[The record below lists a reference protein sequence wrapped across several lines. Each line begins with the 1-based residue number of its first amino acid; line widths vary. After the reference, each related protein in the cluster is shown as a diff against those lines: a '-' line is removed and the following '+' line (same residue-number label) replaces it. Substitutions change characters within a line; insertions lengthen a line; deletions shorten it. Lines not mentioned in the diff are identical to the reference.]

1 MQILVIRPGAIGD
14 VLLTFPV
21 LQTLR
26 KEYTNPH
33 ITLVSNVAV
42 LPLAL
47 ASKIVDQAFDY
58 QDMRWSELFA
68 ETGIKTPS
76 LQDLLAQ
83 IDLAICWLRDP
94 DHIVEQNLRKAGV
107 KQVIVARGRPPE
119 GKQIHIVNYLAGTLG
134 LSVSQSTREEH
145 SGGTIG
151 LSDALDGGAIDGIPP
166 LQQIAIHP
174 GSGSPAK
181 CWPIPYF
188 AQVIERLWQQN
199 CPVLLLAGPA
209 DVERL
214 ETLQT
219 QLSPPSKPELLQ
231 VLTNSPLLEVAH
243 YLQDCRCYLGNDA
256 GITHLAAVLGIPTV
270 AIFGPSDPAI
280 WHPIGPTVKVIQGH
294 TLEQVTVDL
303 VMEAI
308 NSFYIDTDKKMQIY
322 GLEVP

>member
-1 MQILVIRPGAIGD
+1 MKHMQILVIRPGAIGD

-21 LQTLR
+21 LQKLR

-33 ITLVSNVAV
+33 ITLVSNAVV

-47 ASKIVDQAFDY
+47 ASEIVDQAFDY
-58 QDMRWSELFA
+58 EDMLWSELFA

-94 DHIVEQNLRKAGV
+94 DHVVEQNLRKAGI
-107 KQVIVARGRPPE
+107 KQVIVAPGRPPE

-134 LSVSQSTREEH
+134 LPVSQ
-145 SGGTIG
+145 GT
-151 LSDALDGGAIDGIPP
+151 LDGGAIDGVLP
-166 LQQIAIHP
+166 LQRIAIHP

-181 CWPIPYF
+181 CWPIQYF

-199 CPVLLLAGPA
+199 RPVLLLAGPA

-214 ETLQT
+214 ETLRT
-219 QLSPPSKPELLQ
+219 QLSLPSKPELLQ

-243 YLQDCRCYLGNDA
+243 HLQDCRCYLGNDA
-256 GITHLAAVLGIPTV
+256 GITHLAAMLGIPTV

-280 WHPIGPTVKVIQGH
+280 WHPIGPTVKVVQGH

-308 NSFYIDTDKKMQIY
+308 NSFYIDRKMQIY
-322 GLEVP
+322 GPEVP